1 MRCFVENKKDTV
13 SYVLNTPEE
22 YISSGILE
30 QFVLGEMPEAE
41 AQEVADM
48 AARYPNVR
56 HELNLIE
63 DTLQGLAE
71 SLAIEPPPGVFDK
84 IKNNIIVTAKEP
96 SGPAISSAEKK
107 ARKLPYW
114 QYGVA
119 ATFTLKLIVM
129 ALAAGYWINWK
140 NTEQKLG
147 DLQER
152 YDRLEQSAQQSI
164 RALLDI
170 SNPAFQTVVLQNQA
184 PSGSLAL
191 AYWNPETYQIY
202 LDLSQFPPNE
212 TDQQYLLEGI
222 AEGDTIRLGTF
233 NVTINASLPQT
244 KHFKGVVR
252 LSDLLISRESADG
265 STSPPLYRATL
276 P

>member
-1 MRCFVENKKDTV
+1 M
-13 SYVLNTPEE
+13 NTLEE

-30 QFVLGEMPEAE
+30 QFVLGELSEAE
-41 AQEVADM
+41 AREVADM

-56 HELNLIE
+56 HEISLIE
-63 DTLQGLAE
+63 DTLQSLAE
-71 SLAIEPPPGVFDK
+71 SLAIKPPPGVLDK
-84 IKNNIIVTAKEP
+84 IKNNITAPTEEP
-96 SGPAISSAEKK
+96 PGPAISSAEKK

-140 NTEQKLG
+140 NTEQKLD

-152 YDRLEQSAQQSI
+152 YDRLEQSAQQATQ
-164 RALLDI
+164 ALLDI
-170 SNPAFQTVVLQNQA
+170 NNPAFQTVVLQNQA
-184 PSGSLAL
+184 SSGSQAL

-202 LDLSQFPPNE
+202 LDLSQLPPNE
-212 TDQQYLLEGI
+212 ADQQYLLGGI
-222 AEGDTIRLGTF
+222 ADGDTVRLGTF
-233 NVTINASLPQT
+233 NVPVNASLPQI
-244 KHFKGVVR
+244 KPFKGVAR
-252 LSDLLISRESADG
+252 LSDLLISREPEGG
-265 STSPPLYRATL
+265 SPSPPLYQATL

>member
-1 MRCFVENKKDTV
+1 M
-13 SYVLNTPEE
+13 NTLEE

-30 QFVLGEMPEAE
+30 QFVLGELSESQ
-41 AQEVADM
+41 AQTVADM

-56 HELNLIE
+56 HEISLIE

-71 SLAIEPPPGVFDK
+71 SLAIEPPPGVLDK
-84 IKNNIIVTAKEP
+84 IRNNTVVPAEDPP
-96 SGPAISSAEKK
+96 STETSSAKKK

-140 NTEQKLG
+140 NTEQKLD

-152 YDRLEQSAQQSI
+152 YDRLEQNAQQATQ
-164 RALLDI
+164 ALLAI
-170 SNPAFQTVVLQNQA
+170 NNPAFQTVILQNQA
-184 PSGSLAL
+184 PSGGQAL

-202 LDLSQFPPNE
+202 FDLSQLPPNDA
-212 TDQQYLLEGI
+212 DQQYQLWGV
-222 AEGDTIRLGTF
+222 ADSDTVSLGVFSVVSNTP
-233 NVTINASLPQT
+233 LPQI
-244 KHFKGVVR
+244 KPFEGVAW
-252 LSDLLISRESADG
+252 LSDLLISTEPEGG
-265 STSPPLYRATL
+265 STSPSLPPLYQAIL